1 MPDEVLGHQIAAGT
15 GGHDD
20 WGFRNYEVPQKADI
34 VAIGDSQTYGISAT
48 FTESWPAH
56 LAGLQNTTV
65 YNMSLGG
72 YGPLQYLHLLKTKAF
87 SMNPRT
93 IVVGLYFGNDFADAH
108 NLAYS
113 NPNWATYRNDK
124 LIAEKSENN
133 GITIAKKD
141 SRFLGGVRDWFAK
154 RSVLYRIVSQSV
166 LGDSMREIEFKK
178 TNTQAITLE
187 FSNFRQ
193 FFTPGKRLSALDKNL
208 QKVREGVR
216 ISKTALQQIHSICL
230 ENNTNLLVVLIPT
243 KELVYSQIIK
253 EKHPLELTTDYSNLI
268 ENETAIRSDFMQ
280 FFETESIRFTDALP
294 VLMEAASNGEHIY
307 PTNDGHPNGNGYLII
322 AQLVK
327 DRL

>member
-1 MPDEVLGHQIAAGT
+1 
-15 GGHDD
+15 
-20 WGFRNYEVPQKADI
+20 
-34 VAIGDSQTYGISAT
+34 
-48 FTESWPAH
+48 
-56 LAGLQNTTV
+56 
-65 YNMSLGG
+65 
-72 YGPLQYLHLLKTKAF
+72 
-87 SMNPRT
+87 
-93 IVVGLYFGNDFADAH
+93 
-108 NLAYS
+108 
-113 NPNWATYRNDK
+113 
-124 LIAEKSENN
+124 
-133 GITIAKKD
+133 
-141 SRFLGGVRDWFAK
+141 
-154 RSVLYRIVSQSV
+154 
-166 LGDSMREIEFKK
+166 MREIEFKK